1 MELLREE
8 KERAEEENRA
18 HAEQR
23 CQERR
28 ALEEAIAAEIA
39 AEREQ
44 AALTA
49 EENRAKVNITS
60 SYNYLKNLFT
70 TSWSTVF
77 HNLLYFKRICNVVE
91 KKESTAPPCRH

>member
-70 TSWSTVF
+70 TSFVNNWGS
-77 HNLLYFKRICNVVE
+77 LLIRSILILY
-91 KKESTAPPCRH
+91 